1 MSDRRAVF
9 SFNKKTPRKKIAE
22 QIQSKKTKKNKSQ
35 NSTKHGNVCLM
46 EDTETTTTTTTTA
59 QPRYKYLT
67 KNIEK
72 PNKNNTSTKRQP
84 NTLHDAERGM
94 SICNHRTMEYI

>member
-22 QIQSKKTKKNKSQ
+22 QIQSKKNHK
-35 NSTKHGNVCLM
+35 NSTKRGNVCLM
-46 EDTETTTTTTTTA
+46 EDTETTTTTTTA

>member
-9 SFNKKTPRKKIAE
+9 SFNKKTPRKKSLNK
-22 QIQSKKTKKNKSQ
+22 SKVRKQKNKSQ
-35 NSTKHGNVCLM
+35 NSTKRGNVCLM
-46 EDTETTTTTTTTA
+46 EDTETTTTTTTA